1 MVDLRT
7 LLLLV
12 AVADVMVAAVLWMG
26 TGRRVRHGMG
36 WWIASLVAR
45 SVAIA
50 VLVAGLQ
57 SQASAIAVAA
67 AVLAASMTLQAG
79 ALLAYDGRQF
89 PAWVHIAVMAGAAV
103 PFALLG
109 GDAAGAVLFGG
120 MVFGTLLVVLAA
132 IAMQIH
138 APVSGRGRA
147 RSILVA
153 TFAIGAVAFYLRGV
167 AVMLVADPMHAF
179 VSPGSFQSAL
189 FVAAAAAAILSS
201 FAFLLLHKER
211 AEGEAVRMAT
221 MDPLTGAY
229 NRRTFHEIAER
240 ELSRIR
246 RAGQPLSIIIVD
258 IDHFRPVNES
268 YGVRVG
274 DEARPHRRLE
284 AGSLRVD
291 RRRRAHPGLRAVI
304 GHVRDQAL
312 RGRAA
317 RFQERREASD
327 VVERSGLLR
336 RRDEL
341 RRESRVRDRHPAPA
355 AAVVLRVERDRR
367 RGAARAARESH
378 EKEGDRD
385 SAGLHASPPTSSR

>member
-12 AVADVMVAAVLWMG
+12 AVADVMVAVVLWLG
-26 TGRRVRHGMG
+26 AGRRMRHGMA
-36 WWIASLVAR
+36 WWIASLLAR
-45 SVAIA
+45 SAAIA

-67 AVLAASMTLQAG
+67 AVLAASMTLQAS
-79 ALLAYDGRQF
+79 ALLACDGRHF

-132 IAMQIH
+132 IALQIH
-138 APVSGRGRA
+138 APASGRGHA

-153 TFAIGAVAFYLRGV
+153 SFAVGAVAFYVRGV

-189 FVAAAAAAILSS
+189 FVAAAAAVILSS

-211 AEGEAVRMAT
+211 AEGEALRMAT

-258 IDHFRPVNES
+258 IDHFRPVNEK
-268 YGVRVG
+268 YGNRVG
-274 DEARPHRRLE
+274 DEVLQKIA
-284 AGSLRVD
+284 D
-291 RRRRAHPGLRAVI
+291 I
-304 GHVRDQAL
+304 VRSAL
-312 RGRAA
+312 RKEDMLVRYGGEEFLVLLPDVPGPGAVVVAGRIRKSVEAEPIIAGAHALPVTVSIGVSARLDEGPESIESLLGRAD
-317 RFQERREASD
+317 EALALAKQRGRNR
-327 VVERSGLLR
+327 VVALSLGRSI
-336 RRDEL
+336 
-341 RRESRVRDRHPAPA
+341 A
-355 AAVVLRVERDRR
+355 A
-367 RGAARAARESH
+367 
-378 EKEGDRD
+378 
-385 SAGLHASPPTSSR
+385 